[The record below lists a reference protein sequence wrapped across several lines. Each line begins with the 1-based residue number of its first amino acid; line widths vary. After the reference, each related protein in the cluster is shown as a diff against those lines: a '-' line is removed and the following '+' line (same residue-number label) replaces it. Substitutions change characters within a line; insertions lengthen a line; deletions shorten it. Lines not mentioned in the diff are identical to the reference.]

1 MAELP
6 NPIMTATQ
14 QNGSTNYIGRMGA
27 LATDV
32 QVKAA
37 HTTTNNTTTYRWQGS
52 LQEYVNAL
60 DNFFQDAR
68 FMHYGDLNS
77 GDSNLPNQVKFWY
90 GDDNRVS

>member
-32 QVKAA
+32 QTKAA
-37 HTTTNNTTTYRWQGS
+37 FNGTSYQWQGS
-52 LQEYVNAL
+52 LQEYINHL
-60 DNFFQDAR
+60 DDFFQSAD
-68 FMHYGDLNS
+68 FMYYGDLGN
-77 GDSNLPNQVKFWY
+77 NETLPEQVKFWY
-90 GDDNRVS
+90 GTSTAAQ